1 MDKDIAIIIPSY
13 NDAKNIPLVV
23 KGIRAEAPNAKII
36 VVDDSNERQKRMLR
50 NFAKKQ
56 KGLQVVERE
65 VKSGR
70 GSAVIDGFREALS
83 KKNIQYVLEMD
94 ADTSHSAKDLIKF
107 LENKKSADLIIGSR
121 YIAGSKIVN
130 WPKRRLFMSKLINSS
145 LLNLLFNLGIHD
157 YTNGYRMY
165 DRKAAEYLLSI
176 SMHETG
182 FLLLS
187 ESAFQL
193 KRAGFSMA
201 EVPITF
207 TDRKHGV
214 SSVHT
219 KDMIVALYGAFKVR
233 FVYKYPAKP

>member
-1 MDKDIAIIIPSY
+1 MDKDVAIIIPSY

-23 KGIRAEAPNAKII
+23 KGIRSVAASAKII
-36 VVDDSNERQKRMLR
+36 VVDDSNEEQKKKLR
-50 NFAKKQ
+50 TFAKTQ
-56 KGLQVVERE
+56 KGLQIIERE

-70 GSAVIDGFREALS
+70 GSAVLDGFREALLD
-83 KKNIQYVLEMD
+83 KQTQFVFEMD

-107 LENKKSADLIIGSR
+107 LEKKKSADLIIGSR
-121 YIAGSKIVN
+121 YIKGSKIIN
-130 WPKRRLFMSKLINSS
+130 WPKKRLFMSKVINSF

-176 SMHETG
+176 TLHETG

-187 ESAFQL
+187 ESAYQL
-193 KRAGFSMA
+193 KRAGFTLA
-201 EVPITF
+201 EVPIIF

-219 KDMIVALYGAFKVR
+219 KDILFALLSAFKVR
-233 FVYKYPAKP
+233 FIYRY